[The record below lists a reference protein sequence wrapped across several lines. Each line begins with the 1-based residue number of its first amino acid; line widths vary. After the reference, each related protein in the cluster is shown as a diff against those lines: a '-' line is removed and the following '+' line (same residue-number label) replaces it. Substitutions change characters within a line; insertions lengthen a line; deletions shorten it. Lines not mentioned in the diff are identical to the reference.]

1 MLTRYKKTMNKLIQS
16 YLHKDKAFLNVCTEK
31 QLGDLVRLANEGYY
45 NNDKPI
51 MTDLQYDKL
60 KLFIE
65 DKFPHSEINK
75 IVPHTTITITKN
87 KVSLPYEMWSMDKII
102 KDKQVIKKLKNINYD
117 QLISAKLDGISL
129 MMTTEKG
136 EMKLYTRGNGKYGQD
151 VSHLAP
157 YLKIPHI
164 PYASVRGEL
173 LIKKATFN
181 KKYSK
186 NFANARNFVSGLISL
201 KADKI

>member
-1 MLTRYKKTMNKLIQS
+1 MGEI
-16 YLHKDKAFLNVCTEK
+16 
-31 QLGDLVRLANEGYY
+31 VRLANQGYY

-65 DKFPHSEINK
+65 ERFPNSEINK
-75 IVPHTTITITKN
+75 VVPHTTITITKN
-87 KVSLPYEMWSMDKII
+87 KVLLPYEMWSMDKII
-102 KDKQVIKKLKNINYD
+102 KDKQVIKKLKNINHD

-136 EMKLYTRGNGKYGQD
+136 EMKLFTRGNGKYGQD

-173 LIKKATFN
+173 LIKKQHLI

-186 NFANARNFVSGLISL
+186 NFANARNFVSGVVNAKNVNVNMIKDLDFVAYELIEPERTPFEQFSF
-201 KADKI
+201 